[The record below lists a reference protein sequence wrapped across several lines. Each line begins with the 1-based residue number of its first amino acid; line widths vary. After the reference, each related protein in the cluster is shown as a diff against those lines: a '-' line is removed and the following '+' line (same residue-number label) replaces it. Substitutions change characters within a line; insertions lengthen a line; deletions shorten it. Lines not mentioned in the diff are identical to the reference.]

1 MNLDKKTY
9 IAIGF
14 CVLLTLIYL
23 LNKKNSTSSNP
34 PINNADF
41 IVQISSAV
49 GKISYKQDQNSK
61 EATSPK
67 FPESLYNNSALKT
80 YEGSKAQLSF
90 ENGWVVDLTENS
102 HAKFQI
108 WNVDDQSKYLLH
120 ILSGSYELISKGTE
134 TGLLVLYK
142 NNFYSPGAKL
152 VDKKSITMNIIANN
166 ISKEASLDKGDDL
179 KNKLAEETANKNLTK
194 NEVSTRYIETS
205 ILKNR
210 HLFEKCLANRIREN
224 NIVSGRLLVGFNV
237 TELGTLKD
245 INIIE
250 NKTQDKKIE
259 SCVIDVFAR
268 IKIRNYNGPKTF
280 FAFPVDFK

>member
-1 MNLDKKTY
+1 MNLNKKAY
-9 IAIGF
+9 ITIGF
-14 CVLLTLIYL
+14 CVLLVLIYL
-23 LNKKNSTSSNP
+23 LNKKESIKPLNNS
-34 PINNADF
+34 DF

-49 GKISYKQDQNSK
+49 GKISYKQSQDSK
-61 EATSPK
+61 GATSPK
-67 FPESLYNNSALKT
+67 FPESLYSNSELKT
-80 YEGSKAQLSF
+80 FEGSKAQLSF
-90 ENGWVVDLTENS
+90 ENGWVIDLVENS
-102 HAKFQI
+102 HAKFQV
-108 WNVDDQSKYLLH
+108 WEVDDQSKYLLH
-120 ILSGSYELISKGTE
+120 ILSGSYDLISKGTE
-134 TGLLVLYK
+134 NGLLVLYK

-152 VDKKSITMNIIANN
+152 VDKKSIAMSIIANN
-166 ISKEASLDKGDDL
+166 ISKQTNLDKSDDL
-179 KNKLAEETANKNLTK
+179 NNKLPDETTKKNLTK
-194 NEVSTRYIETS
+194 NEVSTLYIETS
-205 ILKNR
+205 ILKNK

-259 SCVIDVFAR
+259 SCVMDVFAR